1 MTGPLVNFTDSAR
14 DAIRLAY
21 DEADQM
27 HHGYVGMEHLLLG
40 LMGEQMGMGGII
52 LRSLGVENAYLKNL
66 IRDQFPPQPQTGMN
80 IRLDLSPGC
89 KRAINRA
96 MHEAQLA
103 DHPFVSTEHI
113 LKGMISQEAGTAAK
127 LLNRLGLSIG
137 LVEAHIDQA
146 LDNGQSISFAKE
158 GKPRKALDERY
169 KIESVIGIGSLSTV
183 YRARDL
189 RYTNFVRLVAVKE
202 MQTGDVEEVDQH
214 YIIRAFRQE
223 AGILATLKHPFIPRF
238 YEFFSVGERFYIV
251 MEYIVGQDLET
262 ILNDTDD
269 YLSNRQVLNW
279 GIQLCDV
286 LSYLH
291 NHPRGPIIFRDMKP
305 SNIMIDRY
313 GNVRLIDF
321 NIARV
326 LSGEKKRVSVGTQG
340 YSPPEQYHGVV
351 TPRVD
356 IYALGAT
363 LHHLL
368 SKQDPRIDPPF
379 SFDQRPIRQYN
390 PEVNIAL
397 EVVIMRAL
405 SYDENQRYTSADAM
419 KQALIATGIK

>member
-1 MTGPLVNFTDSAR
+1 
-14 DAIRLAY
+14 
-21 DEADQM
+21 
-27 HHGYVGMEHLLLG
+27 
-40 LMGEQMGMGGII
+40 
-52 LRSLGVENAYLKNL
+52 
-66 IRDQFPPQPQTGMN
+66 
-80 IRLDLSPGC
+80 
-89 KRAINRA
+89 
-96 MHEAQLA
+96 
-103 DHPFVSTEHI
+103 
-113 LKGMISQEAGTAAK
+113 MISQEAGTAAK
-127 LLNRLGLSIG
+127 LLKGLGLSTG

-146 LDNGQSISFAKE
+146 LDKGQTIALVKE

-189 RYTNFVRLVAVKE
+189 RYSNFVRLVAVKE
-202 MQTGDVEEVDQH
+202 MQTADVDEVEQH
-214 YIIRAFRQE
+214 NIIRAFRHE

-238 YEFFSVGERFYIV
+238 YEFFSVADRFYIV

-262 ILNDTDD
+262 ILGDTED

-326 LSGEKKRVSVGTQG
+326 LSGDKKRVSVGTQG
-340 YSPPEQYHGVV
+340 YSPPEQYHGIV

-368 SKQDPRIDPPF
+368 SKQDPRMAPAF
-379 SFDQRPIRQYN
+379 SFDQRPIRHYN

-397 EVVIMRAL
+397 EVVILRAL
-405 SYDENQRYTSADAM
+405 SYHENQRYTSAEAM
-419 KQALIATGIK
+419 KQALISTGIK